1 MKRILTLLS
10 AVLLLG
16 SFTLAQSSAGSSLS
30 KVAGIT
36 VAGNYGKWKTRI
48 ATGSASGTGVT
59 YTLRD
64 GFVTTPD
71 GRNFVPF
78 LTTVALTIGSG
89 ANQETLTPTAVS
101 GCTINAPLNSCVV
114 TVTST
119 HDHLA
124 GELVV
129 SGDGG
134 VFEAINDAG
143 NAGGGM
149 VQYHLHELVTLAT
162 GTTTTDTTANLE
174 PANSLLFGVTGV
186 VNTTITGSCTGWE
199 LGDPT
204 TAARF
209 TANDTTLTA
218 GEKAIAKV
226 QLTTGVASATTGMS
240 NAGTAAKIRITCA
253 GGNPSAGK
261 IDVSSWGLILVA
273 PNN

>member
-10 AVLLLG
+10 VMLLAGSLG
-16 SFTLAQSSAGSSLS
+16 LAQSSAGSSLS

-36 VAGNYGKWKTRI
+36 VAGNYGRWSTRI
-48 ATGSASGTGVT
+48 AVGSASGSSISLTMHNGYVS
-59 YTLRD
+59 
-64 GFVTTPD
+64 TPD

-78 LTTVALTIGSG
+78 LTTASFTVGSG
-89 ANQETLTPTAVS
+89 STQETVTPSATS
-101 GCTINAPLNSCVV
+101 GCFINAPLDGCIV
-114 TVTST
+114 TVTTSNA
-119 HDHLA
+119 HQN

-134 VFEAINDAG
+134 LFEAINDAG

-149 VQYHLHELVTLAT
+149 VQFHLHELVTLAT
-162 GTTTTDTTANLE
+162 GAQTTDTTANLE

-186 VNTTITGSCTGWE
+186 VNTTITSSCTGWE
-199 LGDPT
+199 LGDAT

-218 GEKAIAKV
+218 GEKAIGKV
-226 QLTTGVASATTGMS
+226 QLTTGVASATTGFS

-253 GGNPSAGK
+253 GGNPGAGK
-261 IDVSSWGLILVA
+261 INVSSWGLVLVA